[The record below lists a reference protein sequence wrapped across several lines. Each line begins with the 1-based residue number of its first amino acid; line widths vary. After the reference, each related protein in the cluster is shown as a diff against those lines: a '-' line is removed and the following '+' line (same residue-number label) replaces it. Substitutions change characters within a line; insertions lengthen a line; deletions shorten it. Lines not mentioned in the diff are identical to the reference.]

1 MSDQPTEQPS
11 ELLAA
16 RRAKLDRIRAE
27 GVEPFPHDFPG
38 VIAIAEAQ
46 APWQQLEAGEERDDA
61 YRIAG
66 RLAARRGQGKMAFL
80 DIVDRSGRM
89 QVQARADLLGEEA
102 MAQLIEFDLG
112 DLVGIDGTIFSS
124 RSGEL
129 TLRVTGFTLLAKSL
143 RPPPDKHHGLQDV
156 ETRYRRRELDLIANE
171 DARELL

>member
-1 MSDQPTEQPS
+1 
-11 ELLAA
+11 
-16 RRAKLDRIRAE
+16 
-27 GVEPFPHDFPG
+27 
-38 VIAIAEAQ
+38 
-46 APWQQLEAGEERDDA
+46 
-61 YRIAG
+61 
-66 RLAARRGQGKMAFL
+66 MAFL

-102 MAQLIEFDLG
+102 MAQLVEFDLG

-156 ETRYRRRELDLIANE
+156 ETRYRRRELDPSQH
-171 DARELL
+171 ARS